1 MFSSFNYQPALIAS
15 FIVTLVSAACNS
27 IPVQQPVQF
36 TRTTDAPTLTPASS
50 PMPTITPTSLPDL
63 SNVVLR
69 VSDYP
74 PNFVEIPQDELDERA
89 FEDLFGAYMHPFG
102 HWNSDTSEEVRG
114 YVYFLADSN
123 TRNTFDRII
132 QQPELLSST
141 DEWNNEA
148 VQVGIDSMQKIDDL
162 GDAGM
167 WATVLTRTDVQVLC
181 CGELIIFRRGQIGI
195 ILSYGAPGPDYTVH
209 LIQLAHLLD
218 QRAAQA
224 QQQ

>member
-15 FIVTLVSAACNS
+15 FIVALVSAACNS

-36 TRTTDAPTLTPASS
+36 TRTPDAPTLTPTSS

-89 FEDLFGAYMHPFG
+89 FEVEDLSGAYMRPFG
-102 HWNSDTSEEVRG
+102 HWNSDTSERVGG

-132 QQPELLSST
+132 QQPELFT
-141 DEWNNEA
+141 DNWNNEA
-148 VQVGIDSMQKIDDL
+148 IQSGIDSMQKMDDL
-162 GDAGM
+162 GDAGV
-167 WATVLTRTDVQVLC
+167 WATVFTRTDVQLLC

-195 ILSYGAPGPDYTVH
+195 ILSYSASGPEYTVH
-209 LIQLAHLLD
+209 LYQLAQLLD

>member
-15 FIVTLVSAACNS
+15 FIVALVSAACNS
-27 IPVQQPVQF
+27 IPVQF
-36 TRTTDAPTLTPASS
+36 TRTPDAPTLTPTSS

-89 FEDLFGAYMHPFG
+89 FEDLSGAYMRPFG
-102 HWNSDTSEEVRG
+102 HWNSDTSEQVGG

-132 QQPELLSST
+132 QQPELFT
-141 DEWNNEA
+141 DNWNNEA
-148 VQVGIDSMQKIDDL
+148 VQTGIDSMQKIDDL
-162 GDAGM
+162 GDAE
-167 WATVLTRTDVQVLC
+167 
-181 CGELIIFRRGQIGI
+181 CGLRF
-195 ILSYGAPGPDYTVH
+195 
-209 LIQLAHLLD
+209 
-218 QRAAQA
+218 
-224 QQQ
+224 